1 MAHAHSVVV
10 VDVVPTRPS
19 GYATFEL
26 PAMPDGRWMV
36 IRPLAWAGAH
46 MDRFSAGVRPL
57 AEIGGPTIGSAWAS
71 YQPVLRYDA
80 KT

>member
-1 MAHAHSVVV
+1 
-10 VDVVPTRPS
+10 
-19 GYATFEL
+19 
-26 PAMPDGRWMV
+26 MPDGRWMV